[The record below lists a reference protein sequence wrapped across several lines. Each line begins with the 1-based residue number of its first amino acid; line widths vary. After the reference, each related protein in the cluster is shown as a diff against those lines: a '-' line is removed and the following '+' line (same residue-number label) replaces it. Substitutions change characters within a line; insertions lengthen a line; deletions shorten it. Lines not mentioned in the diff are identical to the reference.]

1 VHIEPVLKVNT
12 APPISALHQAIRT
25 ESMNFHYSTT
35 EQRSHTYA
43 LHCHNFYEIFYF
55 VAGNVSYLVEGK
67 SYEPQPGSI
76 LLISPHVFHGVR
88 IDSDRPYVRYALH
101 FEARMIEPDNRERL
115 LTPFHAANGPSGI
128 YYPQAADLGM
138 HDYFRQLMACRSMTD
153 DMREMSL
160 RIRLEGLLTQLLV
173 LSQSA
178 AGHPLAKPPGTSVA
192 LMIEYLNEH
201 IAEPF
206 ALDDIAAKFYL
217 SKHHLNKVFRKA
229 TGTTV
234 GNYVIHKRVSM
245 AQQWMMQGQTAG
257 VAAASAG
264 FRDYSA
270 FYRAYRNIFGHAPSD
285 DLAYFA
291 NAARKTAPH
300 SR

>member
-1 VHIEPVLKVNT
+1 
-12 APPISALHQAIRT
+12 
-25 ESMNFHYSTT
+25 MNFHYSAT
-35 EQRSHTYA
+35 EQRSHAYA
-43 LHCHNFYEIFYF
+43 LHCHNSYEIFYF
-55 VAGNVSYLVEGK
+55 VAGEVSYLVEGK

-76 LLISPHVFHGVR
+76 LLIAPHVFHGVR
-88 IDSDRPYVRYALH
+88 IDSDRPYARYALH
-101 FEARMIEPDNRERL
+101 FDARMLAPDNRERL
-115 LTPFHAANGPSGI
+115 LAPFHAADGPTDI

-138 HDYFRQLMACRSMTD
+138 HDYFRQLMDCRAMPD

-173 LSQSA
+173 LSRSA
-178 AGHPLAKPPGTSVA
+178 ASHPLDKPPSTSVA

-201 IAEPF
+201 IAEPL

-245 AQQWMMQGQTAG
+245 AQQWMTQGQPAG
-257 VAAASAG
+257 FAAASAG

-270 FYRAYRNIFGHAPSD
+270 FYRAYRKIFGHAPSD

-291 NAARKTAPH
+291 KAARKTAPY